1 MQLSLPS
8 AAKPGERPYVS
19 GLEFDVQAKLPRGKS
34 YQPLVD
40 VRGLPCWPSE
50 PDWKQLVG
58 GEGLKKE
65 NRLFESHW
73 DQRKEETKV
82 LQVGQDF
89 DLVVLAVGV
98 GAVPYTCREL
108 LAYDE
113 RWRDMVREIKSV
125 PTQAL
130 QLWLR
135 ESIEQ
140 LGWRLPSIN
149 ISGYVEPFDTWAD
162 MPQLIEQETF
172 PRKVKAVAYFRSVL
186 PDGSPA
192 EQKRADYPE
201 LRAREVR
208 ANANRISGTGPRG
221 IVAQRRWQ
229 RRPLSLGLARRP

>member
-1 MQLSLPS
+1 M
-8 AAKPGERPYVS
+8 
-19 GLEFDVQAKLPRGKS
+19 
-34 YQPLVD
+34 
-40 VRGLPCWPSE
+40 
-50 PDWKQLVG
+50 
-58 GEGLKKE
+58 
-65 NRLFESHW
+65 
-73 DQRKEETKV
+73 
-82 LQVGQDF
+82 GQDF

-172 PRKVKAVAYFRSVL
+172 PRKVKAVAYFCSVL

-208 ANANRISGTGPRG
+208 ANAIQFMERDLAGLWPNAVGKDGRFRWDLLVAPEAREPTRKGEARIDSQIGEPTSS
-221 IVAQRRWQ
+221 
-229 RRPLSLGLARRP
+229 RPTVIL